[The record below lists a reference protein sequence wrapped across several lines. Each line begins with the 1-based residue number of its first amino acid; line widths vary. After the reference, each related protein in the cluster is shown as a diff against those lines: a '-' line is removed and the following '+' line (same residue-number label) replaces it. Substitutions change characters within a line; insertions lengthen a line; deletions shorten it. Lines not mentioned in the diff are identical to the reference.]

1 MTAQNKWRQDTHHH
15 AKLSMKK
22 ILLAAEQ
29 FDALVAKTRLKP
41 KGIELARAALVDGK
55 GYTEV
60 ATEHGLHRRDVYQ
73 AAQIVMRQLTPD
85 DAPATE
91 VHTYSGPA
99 EMFEKI
105 EAIVAKYDGQRLA

>member
-1 MTAQNKWRQDTHHH
+1 
-15 AKLSMKK
+15 MKK
-22 ILLAAEQ
+22 ILLAPDQ
-29 FDALVAKTRLKP
+29 FDALVVKTRLKA

-60 ATEHGLHRRDVYQ
+60 ANEHGLHRRDVYQ
-73 AAQIVMRQLTPD
+73 AAQIIMRQLTPD

-105 EAIVAKYDGQRLA
+105 EAIIAAYNGQRLA

>member
-1 MTAQNKWRQDTHHH
+1 
-15 AKLSMKK
+15 MKK
-22 ILLAAEQ
+22 VLLAPEQ
-29 FDALVAKTRLKP
+29 FDVLVAKTRLKP

-85 DAPATE
+85 EAPATE

-99 EMFEKI
+99 EMFAKI
-105 EAIVAKYDGQRLA
+105 EAIVAKYEGQRLA

>member
-1 MTAQNKWRQDTHHH
+1 
-15 AKLSMKK
+15 MKK
-22 ILLAAEQ
+22 ILLAPDQ
-29 FDALVAKTRLKP
+29 FDALVVKTRLKA

-60 ATEHGLHRRDVYQ
+60 ANAHGLHRRDVYQ
-73 AAQIVMRQLTPD
+73 AAQIIMRQLTPA

-105 EAIVAKYDGQRLA
+105 EAIIATYNGQRLA